1 MRTGRLLAFD
11 PVRMQAFRLLQR
23 MENSRSFADLLLEG
37 TFSKNPPWRPLD
49 RAFIHELVMGILRW
63 QARLDFAIFRA
74 AQSPKRKIDPRL
86 LNLLRM
92 GTYQIF
98 FMQRVPDSAAVN
110 ETVRLAKAIFKN
122 EKITRFVNAV
132 LRSIGRSKNQEDFPS
147 FEAQPVEYIATA
159 LSHPRWLVERWVGD
173 FGPETAR
180 KICAA
185 NNLRPPFTVRVNTLK
200 TSREIL
206 QARFSVAGIASLPTP
221 FSPEGLVLRPS
232 PSLAA
237 DPLFGQGLYFVQDE
251 ASQIVSHLINPQPG
265 ERILDACAAPGGKST
280 HLAQLME
287 NRGEIISLDLY
298 DSRMD
303 LVRESC
309 RRLGISIVRAFRQ
322 DASKPLPFP
331 EETTFDRILVDAPCT
346 GLGTLHRHPE
356 AKWRQKPEELP
367 RLQRLQLALLKNVC
381 SWLKPEGVLVYSTCT
396 MAREENDSVLE
407 AFLNT
412 HRDFRLQD
420 LRLLMPAS
428 FHPLIDEKGLLRTYP
443 KMMIPYDDYRMD
455 GFFAARMIR
464 KE

>member
-159 LSHPRWLVERWVGD
+159 LSHPRWLVERWVGE

-443 KMMIPYDDYRMD
+443 RMMIPYDDYRMD

>member
-159 LSHPRWLVERWVGD
+159 LSHPRWMVERWVGE